1 MTFESIKYYFANPTI
16 YLFPRSLKYLLKEEK
31 KTVDGVETAEKKCEL
46 NDILTT
52 YKDDNKYHFAGKYFK
67 EIEKRV
73 YLDLNTFNETDNEYT
88 VIKKFCVG
96 FLAKQGDTYK
106 FTNRNGVYCPLDL
119 KCESADSSIT
129 AYLKYDNID
138 NSADPKVPIS
148 LSLTTVE
155 NRIKEVSLIIKYS
168 ADSTLPARSDL
179 TIYAKHAN
187 SNEWNKNNVLKLQL
201 YRNNE
206 KSLDDFKQS
215 SGKDTDF
222 FVLPRLNPSEN
233 QKKCIKQLQ
242 IINNQVFARNASLTD
257 FEFVEESGEIE
268 EIIPDPNDNTKNT
281 IIHIDEIMAKNARN
295 SLTAFRYNSETD
307 TGCKSG
313 NKIGKLVTN
322 YSYNFLNYG
331 QEKDFIEYLKNEYC
345 ISDDALKGRIYDR
358 NFLFGNYK
366 EGDPDNKIEGIVNLY
381 KNVVV
386 NFISN
391 TLIEANRYVNFPN
404 RWLSCPKFNPN
415 YHRGNFTTQNATKYL
430 YSSVTANQMPGT
442 IYTNLTSMAGYN
454 GTNDYLPAGTTVKF
468 VIGKDKYAYKT
479 NESHCYEINEI
490 KFPGQNSFNSV
501 PQRLWIQ
508 LSDDEKKL
516 CMDIDYDENYSNY
529 VGDSGVNI
537 YNNNGVP
544 YFISGEYPPEKTT
557 RYGGKHT
564 YNDFLNMNMSATGHS
579 WYSYTPRPSMNDNT
593 GIGLD
598 CSGLVTNC
606 ICDCNEFSVFSIT
619 DDDRSNG
626 INVGAFKSD
635 ICRNITKK
643 NSPYNGLLQR
653 SDVIMSVF
661 TSGSHIVICDEG
673 NVNPNFT
680 NTYITQSKINT
691 ADVQVIHNYGATV
704 ENDESNYLKS
714 DTSLTAE
721 FITNGCFMKTLR
733 GPYKHTGINLKTGE
747 NISSN
752 ITLGRIYLWKKD

>member
-168 ADSTLPARSDL
+168 ADSTLPAKSDL

-222 FVLPRLNPSEN
+222 FVLPRVNPSEN

-307 TGCKSG
+307 IGCKSG

-345 ISDDALKGRIYDR
+345 ISDDALKGRSYDR

-366 EGDPDNKIEGIVNLY
+366 EGNTDNKIEGIVNLY
-381 KNVVV
+381 RKVVV

-391 TLIEANRYVNFPN
+391 TLVEANKYVNFPN
-404 RWLSCPKFNPN
+404 RWLSCPKFNKN

-442 IYTNLTSMAGYN
+442 IYTDLALLTGYN
-454 GTNDYLPAGTTVKF
+454 GIKNLLPAGTTVSF
-468 VIGKDKYAYKT
+468 VVGQDKYAYKT
-479 NESHCYEINEI
+479 NESHCYQIDGI
-490 KFPGQNSFNSV
+490 QFPGQNSFQTITQ
-501 PQRLWIQ
+501 PLWIQ
-508 LSDDEKKL
+508 LSDEEKHT
-516 CMDIDYDENYSNY
+516 CDDTQFAENYSDY
-529 VGDSGVNI
+529 GL
-537 YNNNGVP
+537 YTNNGIP
-544 YFISGEYPPEKTT
+544 YFMSGTYDSEQK
-557 RYGGKHT
+557 YGGKHT
-564 YNDFLNMNMSATGHS
+564 YRDFEKMSTSGIN
-579 WYSYTPRPSMNDNT
+579 WYSYTPRPSMFDST

-598 CSGLVTNC
+598 CSGFITNC
-606 ICDCNEFSVFSIT
+606 ICDCNNFGTFNISVIDRQNGMNVT
-619 DDDRSNG
+619 DIKNTVCRAIKNKINQNSNYDYIG
-626 INVGAFKSD
+626 VFQK
-635 ICRNITKK
+635 
-643 NSPYNGLLQR
+643 
-653 SDVIMSVF
+653 SDVIISEIP
-661 TSGSHIVICDEG
+661 TASGAVARHIVLCNNGEVHSTF
-673 NVNPNFT
+673 N
-680 NTYITQSKINT
+680 NTVVTQEVLNT
-691 ADVQVIHNYGATV
+691 GDVQVIHNYGATRDG
-704 ENDESNYLKS
+704 EKNYIK
-714 DTSLTAE
+714 
-721 FITNGCFMKTLR
+721 TNGTYNYDGCYMKTLQ
-733 GPYKHTGINLKTGE
+733 GPYNHTGISLLDVTQKIKKE
-747 NISSN
+747 
-752 ITLGRIYLWKKD
+752 ITLGRIYLW